1 MEIEPIGIIK
11 TDFDQKFG
19 IPRQS
24 GRIEELEGIIEFR
37 ESYCTYD
44 YFKGLEQFSHIWVIW
59 GFSEN
64 EQKKKHATVRPPRLG
79 GNTRIGVFASR
90 SPFRPNNLALSCVA
104 LKEIRKTA
112 GRCSLVIG
120 GADMLSGTPV
130 YDIKP
135 YVAYSDSVPHA
146 SGGFAEENKEYSLAV
161 QCDKEV
167 LEKLPESKR
176 TALMK
181 LLADDPRP
189 AYQDDENRIYGLSY
203 AGYEIK
209 FSVKGNNL
217 KVIGIYEKT
226 NH

>member
-1 MEIEPIGIIK
+1 M
-11 TDFDQKFG
+11 
-19 IPRQS
+19 
-24 GRIEELEGIIEFR
+24 
-37 ESYCTYD
+37 
-44 YFKGLEQFSHIWVIW
+44 
-59 GFSEN
+59 
-64 EQKKKHATVRPPRLG
+64 RPPRLG

>member
-44 YFKGLEQFSHIWVIW
+44 HFKGLEQFSHIWVIW

-104 LKEIRKTA
+104 LKEIRKTG

-161 QCDKEV
+161 QCDNEV